1 MVFLTN
7 DKLHKQKSMNR
18 QGSKQIRDLSEL
30 ELSEVFEM
38 VNYQEESSSLNYDLD
53 NLAAKS

>member
-38 VNYQEESSSLNYDLD
+38 VNY
-53 NLAAKS
+53 